1 MPTRKKHQNQKKKL
15 KNKSGILLAEQAP
28 NNNDKYKD
36 QNGHAEEQNA
46 VESEEIE
53 LNNRNSENLIPE

>member
-1 MPTRKKHQNQKKKL
+1 M
-15 KNKSGILLAEQAP
+15 LLAEQAP
-28 NNNDKYKD
+28 SNNDKHKD